1 MLAPVFSHTDFR
13 RYFLGSL
20 LNVNAIW
27 IQRVSLAWLAWKLS
41 GSAGFVGLVAGLS
54 LIPSL
59 FLGPLFGVWV
69 DRTDIVRAAVITT
82 SSMLVILLALM
93 MLLWLDLLFPALLA
107 FAALAIGTANAAH
120 QPVRMSLAPRLV
132 PTELM
137 QGVIALTA
145 VNFNVARLVAPVFA
159 GMLIADYGA
168 AASLAVAVA
177 LLLPMLFILPTLT
190 PRPLPAKVTAHP
202 SLIAS
207 FTEGVTHARS
217 TPLIWRCILLGG
229 VFTFAARG
237 MLELLPV
244 IADGQFNRGANGLG
258 ILTAAAGAGALMSAG
273 LVAFTAGRTVP
284 ESKLPVR
291 VSGALLISQ
300 ALVAL
305 ISVAPNWSAM
315 IVLICALGASST
327 FVGVSLQTQIQAR
340 LADEMR
346 GRVMSLWI
354 VTGFGMAA
362 VGSMVIGAVAQFAGI
377 ETASAICGL
386 IGFLLLC
393 VLIFAPRGTFASR

>member
-1 MLAPVFSHTDFR
+1 MLPPALSHPGFR

-27 IQRVSLAWLAWKLS
+27 IQRVSLAWLAWDLS

-69 DRTDIVRAAVITT
+69 DRTDIIRAAMKTT
-82 SSMLVILLALM
+82 SSMFLILLVLIA
-93 MLLWLDLLFPALLA
+93 LLWLGLLFPSLLA
-107 FAALAIGTANAAH
+107 FAALAIGIANAAH

-145 VNFNVARLVAPVFA
+145 VNFNMARLVAPVFA
-159 GMLIADYGA
+159 GLLIAAYGA

-190 PRPLPAKVTAHP
+190 PRPLPAKTKANP
-202 SLIAS
+202 SLIVS
-207 FTEGVTHARS
+207 FTEGMTHARN

-237 MLELLPV
+237 LLELLPV

-258 ILTAAAGAGALMSAG
+258 ILTASAGAGALMSAG
-273 LVAFTAGRTVP
+273 LVAFTAGRKMP
-284 ESKLPVR
+284 EGNLPVR
-291 VSGALLISQ
+291 VSVALLVSQ
-300 ALVAL
+300 GLVAL
-305 ISVAPNWSAM
+305 ISVAPNWPVM
-315 IVLICALGASST
+315 IGLICALGASST
-327 FVGVSLQTQIQAR
+327 LVGVSLQTQIQAR

-362 VGSMVIGAVAQFAGI
+362 VGSMVIGAVAQFVGI
-377 ETASAICGL
+377 ETASAIFGM

>member
-1 MLAPVFSHTDFR
+1 MLPPALSHPGFR

-27 IQRVSLAWLAWKLS
+27 IQRVSLAWLAWDLS

-69 DRTDIVRAAVITT
+69 DRTDIIRAAMKTT
-82 SSMLVILLALM
+82 SSMFLILLVLIA
-93 MLLWLDLLFPALLA
+93 LLWLGLLFPSLLA
-107 FAALAIGTANAAH
+107 FAALAIGIANAAH

-145 VNFNVARLVAPVFA
+145 VNFNMARLVAPVFA
-159 GMLIADYGA
+159 GLLIAAYGA

-190 PRPLPAKVTAHP
+190 PRPLPAKTKANP
-202 SLIAS
+202 SLIVS
-207 FTEGVTHARS
+207 FTEGMTHARN

-237 MLELLPV
+237 LLELLPV

-258 ILTAAAGAGALMSAG
+258 ILTASAGAGALMSAG
-273 LVAFTAGRTVP
+273 LVAFTAGRKMP
-284 ESKLPVR
+284 EGNLPVR
-291 VSGALLISQ
+291 VSVALLVSQ
-300 ALVAL
+300 GLVAL
-305 ISVAPNWSAM
+305 ISVAPNWPVM
-315 IVLICALGASST
+315 IGLICALGASST
-327 FVGVSLQTQIQAR
+327 LVGVSLQTQIQAR

-362 VGSMVIGAVAQFAGI
+362 VGSMVIGAVAQFVGI
-377 ETASAICGL
+377 ETASAIFGM

-393 VLIFAPRGTFASR
+393 VLMFAPRGTFASR